1 MNMFSRKRKPT
12 PWDPPNLKKEEIKS
26 IKAINRRENIK
37 LIAIAFFGLVGVI
50 LVYDFF
56 TSPPSTKSV
65 CYTWSKAT
73 DPYLYDPDGIDGA
86 QWLRDNIKSE
96 EDLVDID
103 KDVLTALK
111 LYDEGYFLEDIDG
124 SERFGLRQYVLD
136 ACEKA
141 SPGST
146 KH

>member
-12 PWDPPNLKKEEIKS
+12 PWDPPNLKEEEIKS

-73 DPYLYDPDGIDGA
+73 DQERLDVNNGLLLSPTYDALFDKHLITFDNKGKIQLSDKIEFFAYQKIGVTGKEQIDDLSMYNVQYL
-86 QWLRDNIKSE
+86 
-96 EDLVDID
+96 
-103 KDVLTALK
+103 
-111 LYDEGYFLEDIDG
+111 
-124 SERFGLRQYVLD
+124 ERHNQSFF
-136 ACEKA
+136 
-141 SPGST
+141 
-146 KH
+146 